1 MKLLAIAAIFLLLTA
16 LSAVSAP
23 INILED
29 FSYGAGAL
37 EAGYDEQEVGFEP
50 AWQDYLYAFNPIRD
64 AMAMRDLSGVRP
76 WLQHLKDASVKL
88 SKAKTPERYEKTGR
102 KLQKEVLS
110 RTKAFLKAVKS
121 KDREILGNAFNHLK
135 DSVDRMEE
143 IRINH

>member
-1 MKLLAIAAIFLLLTA
+1 MKFLTIVSIIFLL
-16 LSAVSAP
+16 AVIPTFSAP

-29 FSYGAGAL
+29 FSYGAGTL
-37 EAGYDEQEVGFEP
+37 ETGYDEEEVGFEP

-64 AMAMRDLSGVRP
+64 ALAMRDLSGIKP

-110 RTKAFLKAVKS
+110 RTKVFLKAVKS
-121 KDREILGNAFNHLK
+121 KDREVLANAFNHLK
-135 DSVDRMEE
+135 DAVDRLEE
-143 IRINH
+143 FRMNH